1 MIQEVVVRRDWPRN
15 SSMALKG
22 WSTVGAGG
30 RDARSGEIRGRRER
44 VDAEPWAAPVR
55 TDPGS
60 GDTERSPA
68 LQVVISGELPTVGP
82 GSPAGLPEG
91 WRGCA

>member
-1 MIQEVVVRRDWPRN
+1 
-15 SSMALKG
+15 
-22 WSTVGAGG
+22 
-30 RDARSGEIRGRRER
+30 
-44 VDAEPWAAPVR
+44 VR